1 MRTER
6 FLLSFFFV
14 PFVAFVAFVVKHLIA
29 ANGSSKPFV
38 VKYPVAANGY
48 S

>member
-14 PFVAFVAFVVKHLIA
+14 PFVAFVVKHLIA
-29 ANGSSKPFV
+29 ANGSSKPF
-38 VKYPVAANGY
+38 G
-48 S
+48 

>member
-1 MRTER
+1 MRAKR

-14 PFVAFVAFVVKHLIA
+14 PFVAFVVKHLIA
-29 ANGSSKPFV
+29 ANG
-38 VKYPVAANGY
+38 Y

>member
-1 MRTER
+1 MRAKR

-14 PFVAFVAFVVKHLIA
+14 PFVPFVAFVVKHLIA
-29 ANGSSKPFV
+29 ANG
-38 VKYPVAANGY
+38 Y